1 MSIKIY
7 KSPAPD
13 PLAPASPSPD
23 NLIRV
28 PLSTPAGTLT
38 DSFLVLFTLP
48 CPRQG
53 FHGSL
58 IVSPIPEQAAHV
70 LSIVK
75 NPC

>member
-23 NLIRV
+23 SLIRV

-38 DSFLVLFTLP
+38 DNFLGLFILP
-48 CPRQG
+48 CP
-53 FHGSL
+53 
-58 IVSPIPEQAAHV
+58 
-70 LSIVK
+70 
-75 NPC
+75 